1 MPNLRKQFDQALKNI
16 EINGQKRD
24 RAIDAH
30 TEIRELLQQDEQLKE
45 WGVEP
50 LLIGSYGRETGIYP
64 GKDVD
69 VFLRFTKLDTRSAPR
84 TVFDAVWK
92 VIVREYGQFGQGA
105 GRAQQQARSVKVL
118 FPDHGRASGG
128 DFSVDAVPAVRNG
141 GLWAIPTKDQNRW
154 VEGEGRWVTTGAVLF
169 GELST
174 ELNQSTSSPKVG
186 NRPAYKPIVK
196 LVRQTRE
203 THLGDKRPGGLYLEF
218 VTFEAWRSRLVA
230 GGEWDVLLARTLQ
243 CIADRGTL
251 GEAWRSRLVA
261 GGEWDVLLARTL
273 QCIADR
279 FGRAGTNPLMDPVLG
294 TPIAPPLSKGQVEQA
309 ATTFG
314 KLAAAANRALAMND
328 TDAATEWRKI
338 LGGNDRFTSV
348 FPYPPNSRGRVGSTI
363 AAAGAGAASGTGA
376 TTRRNEARRFG

>member
-1 MPNLRKQFDQALKNI
+1 MPNLRNQFAQALTYI
-16 EINGQKRD
+16 EINGQKRK

-50 LLIGSYGRETGIYP
+50 LLIGSYGRDTGIYP

-69 VFLRFTKLDTRSAPR
+69 VFLRFTRLDTRAEPR
-84 TVFDAVWK
+84 AVYDAVWR
-92 VIVREYGQFGQGA
+92 VIVRKYGQFGQGG

-118 FPDHGRASGG
+118 FPDHDRAAGG
-128 DFSVDAVPAVRNG
+128 EFSVDAVPAVRRG

-154 VEGEGRWVTTGAVLF
+154 VEGEGRWVTTGAVQF

-174 ELNQSTSSPKVG
+174 ELNQAAFSPRVG
-186 NRPAYKPIVK
+186 DRPAYKPIVK
-196 LVRQTRE
+196 LVRQIRV

-218 VTFEAWRSRLVA
+218 VTFEAWRSRLV
-230 GGEWDVLLARTLQ
+230 T
-243 CIADRGTL
+243 
-251 GEAWRSRLVA
+251 

-279 FGRAGTNPLMDPVLG
+279 FGRAGVSPLLDPVLS
-294 TPIAPPLSKGQVEQA
+294 TPVDPPLSAGQVEQA
-309 ATTFG
+309 AAIFG
-314 KLAAAANRALAMND
+314 KLAAAANRALLMND

-338 LGGNDRFTSV
+338 LGGNDRANPV
-348 FPYPPNSRGRVGSTI
+348 LPYPPNAGGRVGSTV
-363 AAAGAGAASGTGA
+363 AASGVGAASGAGA
-376 TTRRNEARRFG
+376 TTRRNEAHRFG

>member
-1 MPNLRKQFDQALKNI
+1 MPNLRNQFDKALTNI
-16 EINGQKRD
+16 EINGQKRK

-50 LLIGSYGRETGIYP
+50 LLIGSYGRDTGIYP

-69 VFLRFTKLDTRSAPR
+69 VFLRFTGLDTRAEPR
-84 TVFDAVWK
+84 AVFNAVWR
-92 VIVREYGQFGQGA
+92 VIVRKYGQYGQDG

-118 FPDHGRASGG
+118 FPDRDRISGG
-128 DFSVDAVPAVRNG
+128 DFSVDAVPAVRHG
-141 GLWAIPTKDQNRW
+141 ELWAIPTKDQNRW

-169 GELST
+169 GDLST
-174 ELNQSTSSPKVG
+174 ELNQAASSPRVG
-186 NRPAYKPIVK
+186 DRPAYKPIVK

-203 THLGDKRPGGLYLEF
+203 THIGDKRPGGLYLEF

-243 CIADRGTL
+243 CIADR
-251 GEAWRSRLVA
+251 
-261 GGEWDVLLARTL
+261 
-273 QCIADR
+273 
-279 FGRAGTNPLMDPVLG
+279 FGRAEINPLMDPVLG
-294 TPIAPPLSKGQVEQA
+294 TPIDPPLSKGQVEQA

-314 KLAAAANRALAMND
+314 KLAAAANRALLMND

-338 LGGNDRFTSV
+338 LGGNDRANPV
-348 FPYPPNSRGRVGSTI
+348 LPYPPNSGGGVGSTV
-363 AAAGAGAASGTGA
+363 AATGVGAAGGAGA
-376 TTRRNEARRFG
+376 TTRRNEAPRIG